1 MAVIGIMAIMTAA
14 ALPAFSAWRENTALQ
29 SASQTLMAH
38 LKQARLMAVS
48 GNRTVHVVFT
58 SGGYTL
64 DSGGAK
70 QQQYALSRYSDALV
84 FSDVTF
90 TGKKLTFGS
99 RGTANS
105 GHVTIQNAGGATH
118 KITINY
124 LGRAYD

>member
-1 MAVIGIMAIMTAA
+1 MAVTGIMAIVLAA
-14 ALPAFSAWRENTALQ
+14 ALPAFSAWRESTALQ

-58 SGGYTL
+58 SGSYTL
-64 DSGGAK
+64 DSGGAN
-70 QQQYALSRYSDALV
+70 QQRYALSRYSDALV
-84 FSDVTF
+84 FTDVSFSGNT
-90 TGKKLTFGS
+90 LTFGS

-105 GHVTIQNAGGATH
+105 GHVTLQNAGGATH
-118 KITINY
+118 NITINI